1 MVPNHQPDNE
11 LYHCSDSS
19 YMDLNGSQW
28 TVDILDFHQFE
39 KSRNITRPGKL
50 TVCELEHG
58 PVEIVSFPMKNR
70 WVFQFANCK
79 RLPGRVSP
87 NLINGCKGCNF
98 PQSMHPLNPCVG
110 LSEILLGS
118 FHGIQGSYIP
128 SGYD

>member
-58 PVEIVSFPMKNR
+58 PVEIVSFPMKKI
-70 WVFQFANCK
+70 WFSIVTLVYQ
-79 RLPGRVSP
+79 RVYTWMDC
-87 NLINGCKGCNF
+87 GC
-98 PQSMHPLNPCVG
+98 
-110 LSEILLGS
+110 
-118 FHGIQGSYIP
+118 
-128 SGYD
+128 